1 MKKTVLSIILISTIG
16 LAGCGTKELE
26 TKNSEQ
32 AATIEMMQKDH
43 AEEVEK
49 LNATI
54 ESLSQEQASMA
65 KMEVGETVTLSGT
78 IVIGED
84 LEPGVYDI
92 TLPGSEDVALSIF
105 ENQKAVDESVYSH
118 EWLFPKSEENEKKVD
133 DSLVG
138 YSLKKGNVI
147 ELSKNLNFTKVR

>member
-1 MKKTVLSIILISTIG
+1 MKKTVLSIILISAIS

-43 AEEVEK
+43 AEEVER

-78 IVIGED
+78 VVIGED

-92 TLPGSEDVALSIF
+92 TLPDGSNSESFDLFVDSAAK
-105 ENQKAVDESVYSH
+105 EN
-118 EWLFPKSEENEKKVD
+118 NEKDFVWLSSESTDEGISAELKN
-133 DSLVG
+133 
-138 YSLKKGNVI
+138 YSLKKGNII
-147 ELSKNLNFTKVR
+147 EIDNNLSFTKVR

>member
-43 AEEVEK
+43 AEEVER

-78 IVIGED
+78 VVIVED

-92 TLPGSEDVALSIF
+92 TLPDGSNSESFDLFVDSAAK
-105 ENQKAVDESVYSH
+105 EN
-118 EWLFPKSEENEKKVD
+118 NEKDFVWLASESTD
-133 DSLVG
+133 EGISAE
-138 YSLKKGNVI
+138 LKNKSFI
-147 ELSKNLNFTKVR
+147 SKILSEIGL

>member
-43 AEEVEK
+43 AEEVER

-65 KMEVGETVTLSGT
+65 KIGVGETVTLSGT
-78 IVIGED
+78 VVIGED

-92 TLPGSEDVALSIF
+92 TLPDGSDSESFDFFVSSEAKEYNKSDFIWLSS
-105 ENQKAVDESVYSH
+105 ESKDEGVS
-118 EWLFPKSEENEKKVD
+118 SELKN
-133 DSLVG
+133 
-138 YSLKKGNVI
+138 YSLKKGNII
-147 ELSKNLNFTKVR
+147 EIDNNLSFTKVR

>member
-1 MKKTVLSIILISTIG
+1 MKKTVLSIILISTIS

-43 AEEVEK
+43 AEEVER

-54 ESLSQEQASMA
+54 KSLSQEQASMA
-65 KMEVGETVTLSGT
+65 KMEIGETVTLSGT
-78 IVIGED
+78 VVIGED

-92 TLPGSEDVALSIF
+92 TLPDGSNSESFDLFVDSAAK
-105 ENQKAVDESVYSH
+105 EN
-118 EWLFPKSEENEKKVD
+118 NEKDFVWLSSESTDEGVSAELKN
-133 DSLVG
+133 
-138 YSLKKGNVI
+138 YSLKKGNII
-147 ELSKNLNFTKVR
+147 EIDNNLSFTKVR